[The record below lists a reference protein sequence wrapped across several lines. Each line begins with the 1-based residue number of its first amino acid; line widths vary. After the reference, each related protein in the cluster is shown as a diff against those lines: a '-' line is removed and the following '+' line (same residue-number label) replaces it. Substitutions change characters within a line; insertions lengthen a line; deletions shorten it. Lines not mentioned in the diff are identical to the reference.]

1 MAVSL
6 ASLLPWRLNSTL
18 KGRTSFIKFWLPVI
32 IYAIIIFS
40 FSSLPGQD
48 IPSLFNYQD
57 VVFHLAEYAVLALL
71 FNRAMKAYYPRMTK
85 KERSLFILFYCF
97 VYALSDEFHQFF
109 IPNRSASLFDVA
121 YDTTGVFIINL
132 LYR

>member
-6 ASLLPWRLNSTL
+6 DNLLFWRLNPAF
-18 KGRTSFIKFWLPVI
+18 KGKVSFIKYWLPVI
-32 IYAIIIFS
+32 IYAIVIFS
-40 FSSLPGQD
+40 CSSLPGED

-71 FNRAMKAYYPRMTK
+71 FNRAMKAYYPGLVRR
-85 KERSLFILFYCF
+85 ERSLFILLYCF
-97 VYALSDEFHQFF
+97 IYALSDEFHQSF
-109 IPNRSASLFDVA
+109 IPNRSPSLFDVA
-121 YDTTGVFIINL
+121 YDTIGVFFINL